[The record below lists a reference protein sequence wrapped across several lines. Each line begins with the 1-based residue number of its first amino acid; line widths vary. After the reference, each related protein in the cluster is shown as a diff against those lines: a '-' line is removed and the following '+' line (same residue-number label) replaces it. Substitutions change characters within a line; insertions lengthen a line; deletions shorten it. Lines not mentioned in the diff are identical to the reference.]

1 MKIFKV
7 VHSGTVIIGLMAL
20 VILVAGFKMNPVG
33 WMKGSVLQ
41 SFGSTSSTTQ
51 GATDKPRQE
60 QNASFQV
67 AQEIRGMAQ
76 FSSQAQLLEKCQ
88 KMPACLAKL
97 EAITSGQ
104 RKPLPAFRGET
115 QGKQEPR
122 SDIRL
127 PEESPSLLSWLNPF
141 LVTPAYAQTPVS
153 VRLKPGSYSPPN
165 SFSLYAAELASDG
178 RVYLNGTD
186 YLAQTGNVNENNPNA
201 ILVFYAPNVGQYL
214 INVVGLGEEGKGKAI
229 IAHNTP
235 QNKIEDWDFS
245 SLPYPVYD
253 STGQW
258 DYLTAELLEPGYHY
272 FYFRPQEG
280 SNLWISHA
288 EFQSYKRT

>member
-1 MKIFKV
+1 MKNFKV

-33 WMKGSVLQ
+33 GMKGNVLQ
-41 SFGSTSSTTQ
+41 AFGSTSSIAQ

-76 FSSQAQLLEKCQ
+76 YSSQAQLLEKCQ
-88 KMPACLAKL
+88 KMSACRAKL
-97 EAITSGQ
+97 EAITSGK

-115 QGKQEPR
+115 HGQQEPR
-122 SDIRL
+122 SEIWL

-141 LVTPAYAQTPVS
+141 LVNSAYAQTPVS
-153 VRLKPGSYSPPN
+153 VRLKPGSSSPPN

-178 RVYLNGTD
+178 RVFLNGSD
-186 YLAQTGNVNENNPNA
+186 YFAQTVGMNENNPYA
-201 ILVFYAPNVGQYL
+201 LLFFYAPNTGPYL
-214 INVVGLGEEGKGKAI
+214 INVLGTKGKAI
-229 IAHNTP
+229 IGHNMP

-245 SLPYPVYD
+245 SLPYPAYD
-253 STGQW
+253 TTWLW
-258 DYLTAELLEPGYHY
+258 DYLTAEHLESGYHY

-280 SNLWISHA
+280 SDLWISHA